1 MILGSFECRIPNPVI
16 WWCFLPLEIDRQ
28 TMEKRSRL
36 PRIFSVVP
44 TYFTGLN
51 ALIAG
56 GMFISDPTGE
66 GIGMDRSYL
75 AHSPFTSFLI
85 PGIVLFTVNGLLNVV
100 TGTLVLMRR
109 GPYAWLTMFQ
119 GVMLGGWIL
128 VQMILVRDFNAL
140 HAIMLTIGFA
150 LLGCGWW
157 TLRATRPS

>member
-1 MILGSFECRIPNPVI
+1 
-16 WWCFLPLEIDRQ
+16 
-28 TMEKRSRL
+28 MEKRSRL
-36 PRIFSVVP
+36 PRILSVVL

-56 GMFISDPTGE
+56 GLFIGDPTGAS
-66 GIGMDRSYL
+66 IGMDQSYL

-85 PGIVLFTVNGLLNVV
+85 PGLVLFTVNGLLNVA

-109 GPYAWLTMFQ
+109 GPYAWLTIFQ

-128 VQMILVRDFNAL
+128 VQMAMVRDFNPL
-140 HAIMLTIGFA
+140 HAIMLTIGVA

-157 TLRATRPS
+157 TMRATRAA